1 MIEPNGQDLFG
12 YGSDGADTDSDSGA
26 SAADRQPRRIDR
38 AMVLAAGLG
47 TRLRPITESTP
58 KALVPIAGKPLIDH
72 ALDHLA
78 DFGVADAVVNTHHL
92 ADQIHGHLAR
102 RHAPRVA
109 VSHEPHLLGVGG
121 GIANALPLLGDGPF
135 YVVNTD
141 SLWLDGPTP
150 ALHRLAEIWDD
161 RRMDALLLLMLT
173 PRATGTAGLG
183 DFFADP
189 FGRLTRRSF
198 GQVAPF
204 VYAGVQ
210 VTDARLFDA
219 APAGAFSLAMLWDRA
234 LAAGRLWGVVHDGA
248 WFHIAT
254 PDTLTDADRRLAEDQ
269 IRWLES

>member
-1 MIEPNGQDLFG
+1 MIEPHGQDLFG
-12 YGSDGADTDSDSGA
+12 YGGDDADTDSDGDT
-26 SAADRQPRRIDR
+26 AATDRPQPRIDR
-38 AMVLAAGLG
+38 AMVLAAGQG
-47 TRLRPITESTP
+47 TRLRPITETLP
-58 KALVPIAGKPLIDH
+58 KALVPVAGKPLLDH

-78 DFGVADAVVNTHHL
+78 DFGVADAVVNTHYL

-102 RHAPRVA
+102 RRAPRIA
-109 VSHEPHLLGVGG
+109 VSHEPHPLDVGG

-150 ALHRLAEIWDD
+150 ALRRLADVWDD
-161 RRMDALLLLMLT
+161 KRMDALLLLMLT

-210 VTDARLFDA
+210 IANARLFDA

-234 LAAGRLWGVVHDGA
+234 LAAGRLWGIVHDGA

-269 IRWLES
+269 IRWLGS